1 MTYPQAPWT
10 LQGYSIQSL
19 QPVDIEQVRPVIP
32 TELEIISIFPGK
44 TLGGIYIAS
53 YDTGSSLLYN
63 ELIVVGALTRYANQV
78 GAWVSHIY
86 VDNPDSV
93 AGGREIWGLP
103 KQLAQF
109 TWEQGS
115 QNRVSVYQESQL
127 LCRFEYGWQ
136 IPTWRQPLDVTSFST
151 LDADLLSFE
160 AKASAN
166 FSLLGAELQ
175 VPSGSPFHH
184 LNLAQPR
191 LVFYADQ
198 LRLSVSSPQRLVTRV
213 KL

>member
-19 QPVDIEQVRPVIP
+19 QPVDIEQVRPAIP
-32 TELEIISIFPGK
+32 TELEIISVFPGK
-44 TLGGIYIAS
+44 TLGGVYIAS

-63 ELIVVGALTRYANQV
+63 ELIVVGALVRYANQV

-115 QNRVSVYQESQL
+115 QKRVSVYQGNQL

-136 IPTWRQPLDVTSFST
+136 IPAWRQPLEVTSFST
-151 LDADLLSFE
+151 LDANLLSFE
-160 AKASAN
+160 ARASAN
-166 FSLLGAELQ
+166 FSLLRAELQ

-184 LNLAQPR
+184 LNLAHPR

>member
-1 MTYPQAPWT
+1 MPYPQAPWA

-19 QPVDIEQVRPVIP
+19 QPVDIEQVRPLIP
-32 TELEIISIFPGK
+32 AELEIVSVLPGK
-44 TLGGIYIAS
+44 TLGGVYVAS
-53 YDTGSSLLYN
+53 YGAGSTLLYN

-78 GAWVSHIY
+78 GSWVTHIY

-115 QNRVSVYQESQL
+115 SKRVSVYQASQL
-127 LCRFEYGWQ
+127 LCRFEYSWQLPGWQ
-136 IPTWRQPLDVTSFST
+136 QPLKVTSFS
-151 LDADLLSFE
+151 LLGADLLSFE
-160 AKASAN
+160 ASASAH
-166 FSLLGAELQ
+166 FSVVGADVQ

-184 LNLAQPR
+184 LCADQPR
-191 LVFYADQ
+191 LVFYADL
-198 LRLSVSSPQRLVTRV
+198 LRLSVGNPQRLRQST
-213 KL
+213 